1 MKKLRIYEPQMEH
14 QPVFFPVNTDEC
26 NKKTQTKGY
35 VLFHIPTHPFAD
47 YNGYVL
53 AHRVIAEQYLGRY
66 LTASEVVHH
75 IDNDK
80 TNNDLDNLWL
90 FPDQQTHL
98 RVGHCPTQNKA
109 LVEEVLRAAKDRSTN
124 FADLSCSKHTARR
137 ILSLLNVD
145 WQAGDEIGYSEE
157 DVKNAL
163 YRADGSLASAAKYLK
178 TSAETLRRK
187 FPHLVPTSNSRKF
200 CYLDDMKH
208 SILTDYESGMTIG
221 KLVEK
226 YQTQRKTL
234 ELAFHRWGVPSGNN
248 RNINKRKL
256 NSVIDSLVEDYHSG
270 MKISAIASKHKSNV
284 TTVRTYLANAGIIVA
299 NRRPQGFLDSHKDEI
314 LRMRESGMKLA
325 DIAAHFQTDRGVLRR
340 FYERLESNGQQT
352 EPVSQ

>member
-14 QPVFFPVNTDEC
+14 LPPFFLVNMDEC
-26 NKKTQTKGY
+26 SKRLQKNGY
-35 VLFHIPTHPFAD
+35 VLLYLPTHPFSD

-66 LTASEVVHH
+66 LTASEVIHH

-109 LVEEVLRAAKDRSTN
+109 LVEEVLLAAKDRSIN
-124 FADLSCSKHTARR
+124 FSDLSCSKHTARR
-137 ILSLLNVD
+137 ILSILNVD
-145 WQAGDEIGYSEE
+145 WLAGDEIGYSED
-157 DVKNAL
+157 DVKNAI
-163 YRADGSLASAAKYLK
+163 YQSDGSLASAAKKLK

-200 CYLDDMKH
+200 GYLDDMK
-208 SILTDYESGMTIG
+208 SDILDDYHSGMTIG
-221 KLVEK
+221 KLAEK

-234 ELAFHRWGVPSGNN
+234 ELAFHRWGIPSGKN
-248 RNINKRKL
+248 RNINKKKL
-256 NSVIDSLVEDYHSG
+256 TAVIDSLVADYQSG
-270 MKISAIASKHKSNV
+270 MKICAIAEKHKSNV
-284 TTVRTYLANAGIIVA
+284 TTVRTYLAEAGVFVE

-314 LRMRESGMKLA
+314 LKMRESGMTFA
-325 DIAAHFQTDRGVLRR
+325 NIASHFQTDRSTLKR
-340 FYERLESNGQQT
+340 FFERLKLNGQQT
-352 EPVSQ
+352 ELVSQ